1 MIMNPKVSVIIP
13 AYNTEKYIAKAIQSA
28 LDQTEKNI
36 EVIVIDDASTDQ
48 TINVVQGFSDSRIK
62 LFKNESNQGVSYSR
76 NRAIHEAK
84 GEWVIPLDADD
95 WYAPERIEKLLQIAE
110 ERNAD
115 LVADNLYFVSDETD
129 QPTAT
134 LFSVDR
140 DRFSQIQQIDATT
153 FIKLNMQ
160 PAQYSPH
167 LGLTKPLIKRE
178 FLTRNGIEYNQDL
191 QVGEDF
197 LLYMTCL
204 LKGAKFIV
212 IPESYYYYRR
222 YREDSTSTQ
231 QRKLKV
237 LNQFRHANLCLLKQQ
252 EISQIPH
259 LRKLLN
265 QYISKIDRDINYYRI
280 TQLIKDKGL
289 RVAIK
294 EILKDFELMKLAVQ
308 QAPRFIERHFSDK

>member
-1 MIMNPKVSVIIP
+1 MNPKVSILVP
-13 AYNTEKYIAKAIQSA
+13 AYNTEKYIAKAIQSV
-28 LDQTEKNI
+28 LDQTYQNI
-36 EVIVIDDASTDQ
+36 EFIVIDDASTDR
-48 TINVVQGFSDSRIK
+48 TVDVVQSFSDSRVR
-62 LFKNESNQGVSYSR
+62 LFQNESNRGVSYSR
-76 NRAIHEAK
+76 NRGINEAK
-84 GEWVIPLDADD
+84 GEWVVPLDADD

-115 LVADNLYFVSDETD
+115 LVADNLYFVSDETE

-134 LFSVDR
+134 LFSVAR
-140 DRFSQIQQIDATT
+140 DRFSQIQKIDAET

-178 FLTRNGIEYNQDL
+178 FLTRNGIEYNQEL

-204 LKGAKFIV
+204 LKKAKFIV

-222 YREDSTSTQ
+222 YRENSTSTR

-252 EISQIPH
+252 EIHQTPH

-280 TQLIKDKGL
+280 AQLIKDKGW
-289 RVAIK
+289 RIAIK
-294 EILKDFELMKLAVQ
+294 EILNDFELMKLAVRQ
-308 QAPRFIERHFSDK
+308 TPRFIERRFSDK